1 MNLSVSTRLPY
12 WLICSDCPD
21 ILDEDNGW
29 LKAHPLPADKSS
41 YGNFE
46 ALAQQNQQVI
56 QRIMESSDEIALESK
71 DPYDEEVL
79 KKIRDMYTSCLNES
93 LLDGIGGAPLE
104 HFVRTIRKLFRGED
118 TEIGRQGKKRKFKGL
133 TAALA
138 FLHSQ
143 GVMNSLMEEHHM
155 SSSCVFQVSV
165 LCFLSE

>member
-1 MNLSVSTRLPY
+1 M
-12 WLICSDCPD
+12 
-21 ILDEDNGW
+21 
-29 LKAHPLPADKSS
+29 PADKSS

-56 QRIMESSDEIALESK
+56 RRILESSDKIALESK

-79 KKIRDMYTSCLNES
+79 KKIRDMYSSCLNES

-104 HFVRTIRKLFRGED
+104 HFVKTIRKLFRGEG
-118 TEIGRQGKKRKFKGL
+118 TEIGRRGKKRKSKGL

-143 GVMNSLMEEHHM
+143 GMMYSLREEHYT
-155 SSSCVFQVSV
+155 SSSFPGISSLFSFGIEGDVGDDPNHMV
-165 LCFLSE
+165 LWFSQPDLGLPSKVCPCHIMV